1 MIIADSYD
9 ILIMQPIVDK
19 YLKEMLYMSIGE
31 RICTLRKERNI
42 SQAQLAKILDV
53 SRQAVSK
60 WENDLCAPD
69 TIKLIQLAD
78 ILNTEVE
85 FLATGNKPIYQSP
98 PIVVNMVEKVD
109 QVKVVEKVVEKP
121 AIRRV
126 ERVKY
131 VRNPVEF
138 LLLGVGCFIV
148 GLILG
153 LVF

>member
-1 MIIADSYD
+1 
-9 ILIMQPIVDK
+9 
-19 YLKEMLYMSIGE
+19 MSIGE
-31 RICTLRKERNI
+31 RIGTLRRERNI
-42 SQAQLAKILDV
+42 SQAQLARDLDI

-121 AIRRV
+121 VIRRV

-138 LLLGVGCFIV
+138 LLLGVGSFIV

>member
-19 YLKEMLYMSIGE
+19 YLKEILYMSIGE

>member
-1 MIIADSYD
+1 M
-9 ILIMQPIVDK
+9 
-19 YLKEMLYMSIGE
+19 
-31 RICTLRKERNI
+31 
-42 SQAQLAKILDV
+42 
-53 SRQAVSK
+53 
-60 WENDLCAPD
+60 CAPD

>member
-19 YLKEMLYMSIGE
+19 YLKEILYMSIGE

-148 GLILG
+148 GVILG